1 MHAKPTGGNEMDH
14 VVRRSTPVHVLAV
27 VLMLALAACTSPTSS
42 KTSTTAN
49 TAGGGGGATTVAN
62 TSTVGIS
69 ASSVKISMIAADLS
83 ILSKQHLAPDLGDPV
98 KVGQAVVA
106 SINANG
112 GVANGRKLV
121 LATHVIPN
129 APIATAAALQQACV
143 QATQEDKPLAVI
155 ITAAVIDP
163 VVQCVSVAHDQ
174 ISVTMDSW
182 TQKMYSD
189 SKGRIFSV
197 ATPMS
202 IDIEREYSYWPTLLD
217 VNHALD
223 GKTVGIIAQDQP
235 SNQTAAVKALKSALQ
250 KRGTKVAA
258 EAIAPYPEGS
268 QTCTQPDVAIE
279 RMQQA
284 DVDFV
289 FLVAQ
294 NLCAAALVKAAQ
306 DANFKPQWATI
317 GNNVTDTVAQFMA
330 PAKGNYDGAWGV
342 GTVFPNNKNAADCNA
357 IAAKAGLHY
366 TPGTDAYSFA
376 AVTCTQIQTLATAL
390 KAAKQPLTQGTAINA
405 LQAMASVP
413 MSAGPP
419 GSLSATKHDA
429 GDYVFIE
436 RYSAAQ
442 GKFLPFDTTPRRVP

>member
-1 MHAKPTGGNEMDH
+1 MRAESTGGNKMHH
-14 VVRRSTPVHVLAV
+14 VIRRSAPFVL
-27 VLMLALAACTSPTSS
+27 LAIVTSLAACTSPTSS
-42 KTSTTAN
+42 KTSTTGN
-49 TAGGGGGATTVAN
+49 TAGGGGATTVAN
-62 TSTVGIS
+62 TSTVGIT
-69 ASSVKISMIAADLS
+69 ADSVKISMIAADLS

-98 KVGQAVVA
+98 KVGEAVVA
-106 SINANG
+106 WINANG
-112 GVANGRKLV
+112 GIGNGRKLV
-121 LATHVIPN
+121 LTTHVIPN
-129 APIATAAALQQACV
+129 APIAAAEVLQQACV
-143 QATQEDKPLAVI
+143 QATEEDKPLAVI

-174 ISVTMDSW
+174 LAITMDSW
-182 TQKMYSD
+182 TKKMYSD
-189 SKGRIFSV
+189 SGGRIFSV
-197 ATPMS
+197 GTGLS
-202 IDIEREYSYWPTLLD
+202 VDIEREYSYWPTLLD
-217 VNHALD
+217 VSHALD
-223 GKTVGIIAQDQP
+223 GKTLGIIAQDQP
-235 SNQTAAVKALKSALQ
+235 SNQTAAVKALKAALQ
-250 KRGTKVAA
+250 KRGEKVAA

-284 DVDFV
+284 KVDVV
-289 FLVAQ
+289 FLIAQ

-342 GTVFPNNKNAADCNA
+342 GTTFPNNKNAADCNA

-376 AVTCTQIQTLATAL
+376 ALTCTQIETLATAL
-390 KAAKQPLTQGTAINA
+390 KAAKQPLTQGAVINA
-405 LQAMASVP
+405 LQAMATVP
-413 MSAGPP
+413 MIAGPP

-436 RYSAAQ
+436 KYSAAQ
-442 GKFLPFDTTPRRVP
+442 GKFVPFDTTPRRVP